1 MEYKENQL
9 VMERDGD
16 CVFLLFKR
24 LAEGY
29 WKIEGLD
36 GGLVAVH
43 EGDFR
48 NLTKEEKE
56 SEVG

>member
-43 EGDFR
+43 
-48 NLTKEEKE
+48 
-56 SEVG
+56 